1 MADTGVV
8 PKQLESAGYRYIEFE
23 QIDAQCSSD
32 LDNAMGFQ
40 LTIGPA
46 GEVYREAGKLAEQ
59 RHDEIAKAMGGCT
72 RPNIRGWR
80 AS

>member
-1 MADTGVV
+1 MFVG
-8 PKQLESAGYRYIEFE
+8 K
-23 QIDAQCSSD
+23 D

-59 RHDEIAKAMGGCT
+59 RHDEIANAMGGCT
-72 RPNIRGWR
+72 RPISAAGGRHDGFQLL
-80 AS
+80 